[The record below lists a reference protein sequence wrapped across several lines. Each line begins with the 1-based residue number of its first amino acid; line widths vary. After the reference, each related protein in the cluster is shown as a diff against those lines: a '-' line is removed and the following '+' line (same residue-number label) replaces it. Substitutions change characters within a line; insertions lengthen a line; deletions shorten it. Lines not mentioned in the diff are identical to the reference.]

1 MAKKESK
8 NATRRSNDTSRG
20 IKESRVA
27 VNSKSQEDL
36 ELEQFKEDIK
46 TSVIETLSPKL
57 DEGFDRIFEK
67 LSKQFV
73 SREELEHE
81 KLGSQNQ
88 EALPSLEAHSDT
100 ENKMP
105 DLSGL
110 ASMVQNLVPN
120 SSSSPLDNSPANPL
134 DQQNPMQNMMGN
146 PLVQMIM
153 QQLFKPDTP
162 VSNSVFNPATMN
174 ELALRMMMDNM
185 TLQSTINKAFMQ
197 KIAGQGA
204 DVLSTH
210 DHLMSPLT
218 KLGEK
223 SKLAEAEAKIKE
235 LKERVNKQ

>member
-88 EALPSLEAHSDT
+88 EALPSL
-100 ENKMP
+100 
-105 DLSGL
+105 G
-110 ASMVQNLVPN
+110 
-120 SSSSPLDNSPANPL
+120 
-134 DQQNPMQNMMGN
+134 
-146 PLVQMIM
+146 
-153 QQLFKPDTP
+153 
-162 VSNSVFNPATMN
+162 
-174 ELALRMMMDNM
+174 
-185 TLQSTINKAFMQ
+185 
-197 KIAGQGA
+197 
-204 DVLSTH
+204 
-210 DHLMSPLT
+210 
-218 KLGEK
+218 
-223 SKLAEAEAKIKE
+223 
-235 LKERVNKQ
+235 RVNSRFCSEFCVVLK